1 MPKIRIKSFHP
12 QVTVTV
18 RTLWKEHFYDEQ
30 CNLLKNNYTTGLMR
44 LISVSGKN
52 ADFTAPADMKISDM
66 LRKGIDRDTF
76 FKIILQVVN
85 VLRWIQSQ
93 KLSVSNLVLDTE
105 NVFVNSKTKEL
116 FLLYVPVSGDCQNG
130 SLKSFLEHLVFE
142 SSFRLGEDTS
152 FKQELMNL
160 INSGTNL
167 NTKALEHYIVTFCPE
182 LKRNFEKY
190 SEHKNANVAAS
201 KSEYLRQREA
211 LERRDYQEPV
221 CKGKGTDLYYGK
233 SRQIGG
239 ATVGTVV
246 LDEDDGTVVLNGQS
260 GTVVLDKSDP
270 DEVSC
275 YPNLIRKSTGEEI
288 CIDKPVFR
296 IGKEEGVVDYLI
308 PDNPTISRSHA
319 DIISRNGQFFLY
331 DNNSTNR
338 SYVNNIII
346 EPLKNV
352 EIFDGSVIRLSDE
365 EFEFRIKDY

>member
-288 CIDKPVFR
+288 CIDKMAQR
-296 IGKEEGVVDYLI
+296 
-308 PDNPTISRSHA
+308 TIFSLRQ
-319 DIISRNGQFFLY
+319 QFNEQIVCEQY
-331 DNNSTNR
+331 H
-338 SYVNNIII
+338 Y
-346 EPLKNV
+346 
-352 EIFDGSVIRLSDE
+352 
-365 EFEFRIKDY
+365 

>member
-1 MPKIRIKSFHP
+1 M
-12 QVTVTV
+12 
-18 RTLWKEHFYDEQ
+18 
-30 CNLLKNNYTTGLMR
+30 
-44 LISVSGKN
+44 
-52 ADFTAPADMKISDM
+52 
-66 LRKGIDRDTF
+66 
-76 FKIILQVVN
+76 
-85 VLRWIQSQ
+85 
-93 KLSVSNLVLDTE
+93 LDTE

-288 CIDKPVFR
+288 CIETDGMQHEYPVEKFGGLEGLAERQRKDR
-296 IGKEEGVVDYLI
+296 IKNEYCMK
-308 PDNPTISRSHA
+308 
-319 DIISRNGQFFLY
+319 
-331 DNNSTNR
+331 
-338 SYVNNIII
+338 NNIRLIRI
-346 EPLKNV
+346 PERYFKQME
-352 EIFDGSVIRLSDE
+352 EILIKELHLST
-365 EFEFRIKDY
+365 